1 MKKLTASFSLVSI
14 LIVVLGI
21 FGLLI
26 ILYLPYRPTQ
36 LEAINEVVEVLKGSH
51 FGGSGSSF
59 HVDNLYI
66 SQVVDIVP
74 RSQLVI
80 AAYDQVD
87 SHTVAR
93 CFTMRYV
100 TKNLI
105 LGTRNYSAPGGCQT
119 SSDGSLPMIFHE
131 NYERGTYAMA
141 GIITDETVAFV
152 QASWS
157 DGTIETVPVDN
168 DIFLF
173 FHQYDDMNINS
184 IVGLDAQMH
193 PLKNT
198 QTETD

>member
-1 MKKLTASFSLVSI
+1 MKKLTASISLVSV
-14 LIVVLGI
+14 IVVILSI
-21 FGLLI
+21 FALLI
-26 ILYLPYRPTQ
+26 IFYLPYRPTQ
-36 LEAINEVVEVLKGSH
+36 HEAINEVVEMLKGSH
-51 FGGSGSSF
+51 FGVSGGSF
-59 HVDNLYI
+59 RVDNLYI
-66 SQVVDIVP
+66 SQVVENVP
-74 RSQLVI
+74 QAQLVI

-119 SSDGSLPMIFHE
+119 KSDGSLPIIFHE
-131 NYERGTYAMA
+131 NFERGTYALA
-141 GIITDETVAFV
+141 GIVTDETIAFV

-157 DGTIETVPVDN
+157 DGTIETVSVNN

-173 FHQYDDMNINS
+173 FRQYDNLDIDS

-193 PLKNT
+193 LLRDT
-198 QTETD
+198 QIQTD

>member
-1 MKKLTASFSLVSI
+1 MKKLTASISLVSI
-14 LIVVLGI
+14 IVVGLSI
-21 FGLLI
+21 FALLI
-26 ILYLPYRPTQ
+26 IFYLPYRPARH
-36 LEAINEVVEVLKGSH
+36 EAINEVMEVLKGSH
-51 FGGSGSSF
+51 VGVSGGSF
-59 HVDNLYI
+59 RVDNLYI
-66 SQVVDIVP
+66 SHVVENVP
-74 RSQLVI
+74 QSQLVI

-119 SSDGSLPMIFHE
+119 KSDGSLPITFHE
-131 NYERGTYAMA
+131 NYERGTYALA
-141 GIITDETVAFV
+141 GIVTDETVAFV

-157 DGTIETVPVDN
+157 DGTIETVSVDN

-173 FHQYDDMNINS
+173 FHQYDDMNIDS

-193 PLKNT
+193 LLKST
-198 QTETD
+198 QIQID